1 LIEQHLFLTL
11 YMYLT
16 LGNIRRRS
24 IVCRKTAEAR
34 GKRDN
39 NV

>member
-1 LIEQHLFLTL
+1 MIEQRLFLTL

-24 IVCRKTAEAR
+24 IVCRKKNADKH
-34 GKRDN
+34 G
-39 NV
+39 